1 MCTTWLLSLQ
11 MSLFLT
17 HTKTYVHH
25 IFRCLKRKREKKHL
39 PYCIYFLFLLSFF
52 SSYFS
57 IFLHWLFIP
66 AFLFFHTFL
75 SIQDGKS
82 SCPRLPSQCLMECC
96 SLWPQAVWLCTP
108 CTCLYLTSTSAAH
121 VHSLSLSNTHRGKHG
136 HTLCV
141 GSSTHTHTRARCR
154 SNSHKLNPNSTVQTN
169 KLPTLELFLF
179 LCTPTFLL
187 SNSWTKHCPESSHP
201 TGLNPSRCS
210 VPFRTFMWASGDCY
224 SDTLWALIKGQPE

>member
-1 MCTTWLLSLQ
+1 MANPAAHGCPLSVWWSAVAFGPKLCGYVLLAPAFTWQVPAPHTFTHSVFQ
-11 MSLFLT
+11 T
-17 HTKTYVHH
+17 HTEESTDTHCVLALVH
-25 IFRCLKRKREKKHL
+25 
-39 PYCIYFLFLLSFF
+39 
-52 SSYFS
+52 
-57 IFLHWLFIP
+57 
-66 AFLFFHTFL
+66 
-75 SIQDGKS
+75 
-82 SCPRLPSQCLMECC
+82 
-96 SLWPQAVWLCTP
+96 
-108 CTCLYLTSTSAAH
+108 
-121 VHSLSLSNTHRGKHG
+121 
-136 HTLCV
+136 
-141 GSSTHTHTRARCR
+141 THTHTRARCR